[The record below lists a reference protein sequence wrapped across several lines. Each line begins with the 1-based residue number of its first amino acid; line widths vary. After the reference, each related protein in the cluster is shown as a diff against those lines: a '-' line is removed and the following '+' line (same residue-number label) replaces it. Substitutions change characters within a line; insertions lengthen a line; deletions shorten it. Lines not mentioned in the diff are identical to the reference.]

1 MLETTDRGFR
11 SLKEPTLL
19 AFAMCTYGGFAYP
32 EPPLAPSAPA
42 TFREWPRPQSRG
54 FSFPAY
60 KEKSNE
66 LENSL
71 PPDRKKKSGADSSFL
86 SSAKVQCS
94 AAYVGGGVWTRLRKR
109 TSIKGASKVAD
120 RRWSQVREL
129 SVPRR
134 LIWRDK
140 KIDVRSDDFAA
151 SRPRVCIDRSTRMA
165 TILNTA
171 RPDPA
176 FDPEA
181 ITVLAAAFNEAWD
194 RLRQSGSECVRPAYA
209 RAMKEILARRII
221 EMAQRGTT
229 DQQELVAGAT
239 RFIATNYR
247 LKTISP
253 DIPVR
258 PGTVLQVD
266 ADSA

>member
-1 MLETTDRGFR
+1 M
-11 SLKEPTLL
+11 TLL
-19 AFAMCTYGGFAYP
+19 
-32 EPPLAPSAPA
+32 
-42 TFREWPRPQSRG
+42 RRG
-54 FSFPAY
+54 YA
-60 KEKSNE
+60 
-66 LENSL
+66 
-71 PPDRKKKSGADSSFL
+71 
-86 SSAKVQCS
+86 
-94 AAYVGGGVWTRLRKR
+94 
-109 TSIKGASKVAD
+109 
-120 RRWSQVREL
+120 
-129 SVPRR
+129 
-134 LIWRDK
+134 
-140 KIDVRSDDFAA
+140 
-151 SRPRVCIDRSTRMA
+151 
-165 TILNTA
+165 ILNTA

-176 FDPEA
+176 FDPKA
-181 ITVLAAAFNEAWD
+181 ITVLAAAFDEAWD

>member
-1 MLETTDRGFR
+1 
-11 SLKEPTLL
+11 
-19 AFAMCTYGGFAYP
+19 
-32 EPPLAPSAPA
+32 
-42 TFREWPRPQSRG
+42 
-54 FSFPAY
+54 
-60 KEKSNE
+60 
-66 LENSL
+66 
-71 PPDRKKKSGADSSFL
+71 
-86 SSAKVQCS
+86 
-94 AAYVGGGVWTRLRKR
+94 
-109 TSIKGASKVAD
+109 
-120 RRWSQVREL
+120 
-129 SVPRR
+129 
-134 LIWRDK
+134 
-140 KIDVRSDDFAA
+140 
-151 SRPRVCIDRSTRMA
+151 MA

-181 ITVLAAAFNEAWD
+181 ITVLAAAFDEAWY

>member
-1 MLETTDRGFR
+1 MLGCLRWRLDKAAETHVHKRGVR
-11 SLKEPTLL
+11 
-19 AFAMCTYGGFAYP
+19 
-32 EPPLAPSAPA
+32 AP
-42 TFREWPRPQSRG
+42 
-54 FSFPAY
+54 
-60 KEKSNE
+60 
-66 LENSL
+66 
-71 PPDRKKKSGADSSFL
+71 
-86 SSAKVQCS
+86 KV
-94 AAYVGGGVWTRLRKR
+94 T
-109 TSIKGASKVAD
+109 D
-120 RRWSQVREL
+120 RRWSQIRNS
-129 SVPRR
+129 SVSPR

-140 KIDVRSDDFAA
+140 KMDVRSDDFAA

-181 ITVLAAAFNEAWD
+181 ITVLAAAFDEAWD

-258 PGTVLQVD
+258 PGTVLQVN
-266 ADSA
+266 A

>member
-1 MLETTDRGFR
+1 MYR
-11 SLKEPTLL
+11 SEY
-19 AFAMCTYGGFAYP
+19 ADGHY
-32 EPPLAPSAPA
+32 
-42 TFREWPRPQSRG
+42 PQS
-54 FSFPAY
+54 
-60 KEKSNE
+60 
-66 LENSL
+66 
-71 PPDRKKKSGADSSFL
+71 
-86 SSAKVQCS
+86 
-94 AAYVGGGVWTRLRKR
+94 
-109 TSIKGASKVAD
+109 
-120 RRWSQVREL
+120 
-129 SVPRR
+129 
-134 LIWRDK
+134 
-140 KIDVRSDDFAA
+140 
-151 SRPRVCIDRSTRMA
+151 
-165 TILNTA
+165 A

-181 ITVLAAAFNEAWD
+181 ITVLAAAFDEAWD

>member
-1 MLETTDRGFR
+1 MAS
-11 SLKEPTLL
+11 SLNV
-19 AFAMCTYGGFAYP
+19 AWP
-32 EPPLAPSAPA
+32 E
-42 TFREWPRPQSRG
+42 
-54 FSFPAY
+54 
-60 KEKSNE
+60 
-66 LENSL
+66 
-71 PPDRKKKSGADSSFL
+71 
-86 SSAKVQCS
+86 
-94 AAYVGGGVWTRLRKR
+94 
-109 TSIKGASKVAD
+109 
-120 RRWSQVREL
+120 
-129 SVPRR
+129 
-134 LIWRDK
+134 
-140 KIDVRSDDFAA
+140 
-151 SRPRVCIDRSTRMA
+151 
-165 TILNTA
+165 
-171 RPDPA
+171 PA

-181 ITVLAAAFNEAWD
+181 ITVLAAAFDEAWD

-253 DIPVR
+253 DIAVR

>member
-1 MLETTDRGFR
+1 
-11 SLKEPTLL
+11 
-19 AFAMCTYGGFAYP
+19 
-32 EPPLAPSAPA
+32 
-42 TFREWPRPQSRG
+42 
-54 FSFPAY
+54 
-60 KEKSNE
+60 
-66 LENSL
+66 
-71 PPDRKKKSGADSSFL
+71 
-86 SSAKVQCS
+86 
-94 AAYVGGGVWTRLRKR
+94 
-109 TSIKGASKVAD
+109 
-120 RRWSQVREL
+120 
-129 SVPRR
+129 
-134 LIWRDK
+134 
-140 KIDVRSDDFAA
+140 
-151 SRPRVCIDRSTRMA
+151 MA

-176 FDPEA
+176 FDPKA
-181 ITVLAAAFNEAWD
+181 ITVLAAAFDEAWD

-253 DIPVR
+253 DSPVR

-266 ADSA
+266 ADSVERCGSFNAPRIVVFASYSAIDAQTRP

>member
-1 MLETTDRGFR
+1 MG
-11 SLKEPTLL
+11 
-19 AFAMCTYGGFAYP
+19 
-32 EPPLAPSAPA
+32 
-42 TFREWPRPQSRG
+42 
-54 FSFPAY
+54 
-60 KEKSNE
+60 
-66 LENSL
+66 
-71 PPDRKKKSGADSSFL
+71 
-86 SSAKVQCS
+86 
-94 AAYVGGGVWTRLRKR
+94 
-109 TSIKGASKVAD
+109 
-120 RRWSQVREL
+120 
-129 SVPRR
+129 
-134 LIWRDK
+134 
-140 KIDVRSDDFAA
+140 
-151 SRPRVCIDRSTRMA
+151 

-181 ITVLAAAFNEAWD
+181 ITMLAAAFDEAWD

-229 DQQELVAGAT
+229 DQQELIAGAT

-266 ADSA
+266 ADSG